1 MIKIEFLDMK
11 LTTFICFLILSKV
24 TSFGQTMFFD
34 DLNSA
39 IWISSGD
46 VTEST
51 LRSDKSI
58 PLSKLVYSKDSI
70 DQDVTIWTFRDS
82 QLTIVQYSFEQKSE
96 RVVATYHYTAHD
108 NSLLQ
113 ITLPDGSTV
122 AFTVGIVSTG
132 NYAILYRKK
141 EKKR

>member
-1 MIKIEFLDMK
+1 MKI
-11 LTTFICFLILSKV
+11 TTFLCLLILSRE
-24 TSFGQTMFFD
+24 TSFGQTLFFD

-39 IWISSGD
+39 IWTSSGE

-51 LRSDKSI
+51 FRSEKSI

-70 DQDVTIWTFRDS
+70 DQNVTIWTFRDN
-82 QLTIVQYSFEQKSE
+82 LLKIVHYSFEQKSE
-96 RVVATYHYTAHD
+96 HVLATYHYTTHD

-122 AFTVGIVSTG
+122 SFTVGIVSTV
-132 NYAILYRKK
+132 NYAVLCRKK
-141 EKKR
+141 DKKKQKRAKSL

>member
-1 MIKIEFLDMK
+1 MK